1 MLKKLIAILFYV
13 GSPDSDTINLRRW
26 FVFYLIYLGLLAAA
40 ALVSFGYCQS
50 DTSETAQQ
58 VLSYPQKIWL
68 LSLYLFYMSL
78 CCTFFPAPTAWLV
91 LLMASPVV
99 GLIDGQVL
107 MSYISVSQ
115 QQGYRL
121 AGLLTVLVVASIGA
135 FGTGIANLNEYHV
148 FTFLLRCG
156 KAHKIRETKFYRMAG
171 HWFDVSPFGLM
182 ATFSFL
188 PIPIDVVRW
197 LAITHRYRRD
207 YYFVANFLGRLLR
220 YGLLA
225 GAATCL
231 KLSWPEILIIQL
243 VLIIIV
249 LVRFVPKMISH
260 HRKNNISNGTSGE
273 NCGQRERN

>member
-1 MLKKLIAILFYV
+1 MLKKLISILFYS
-13 GSPDSDTINLRRW
+13 GSRQVDSFNLRRW
-26 FVFYLIYLGLLAAA
+26 FVFYVIYLGLLAAV
-40 ALVSFGYCQS
+40 ALVSFGYCEDDAS
-50 DTSETAQQ
+50 SAGQQ
-58 VLSYPQKIWL
+58 VLSYPHKIWL

-99 GLIDGQVL
+99 NLVDSQL
-107 MSYISVSQ
+107 LLSYISVSE
-115 QQGYRL
+115 QQGYWIG
-121 AGLLTVLVVASIGA
+121 GLLTVFVVASVGA
-135 FGTGIANLNEYHV
+135 LGTGMANLNEYHV

-182 ATFSFL
+182 VTFSFL
-188 PIPIDVVRW
+188 PIPVDMVRW

-207 YYFVANFLGRLLR
+207 HYFIAAFLGRMLR

-231 KLSWPEILIIQL
+231 KLSWTEILIIQL

-249 LVRFVPKMISH
+249 IIRFVPKILSH
-260 HRKNNISNGTSGE
+260 HRKNSISGGTSEGI
-273 NCGQRERN
+273 CSQRECD